1 MVSTTPRPASEIEL
15 ELPLDDPR
23 LTPLVQRL
31 ATEYWQI
38 VQRHAVQTGF
48 PIVCAWLESYVDLE
62 DVTCFPLTVHSDTS
76 HAEARDFER
85 NVIGPD
91 VQHWSDQ
98 LDPAELQQ
106 SLRVILAIVG
116 LKEPWIVRRDT

>member
-1 MVSTTPRPASEIEL
+1 MVSTPPKPASEIEL

-38 VQRHAVQTGF
+38 VQRHAVQTSF

-62 DVTCFPLTVHSDTS
+62 DVTYFPLTVHSDTS
-76 HAEARDFER
+76 HAEAWDFEC

-98 LDPAELQQ
+98 LEPAELQA
-106 SLRVILAIVG
+106 SYRIILAIVG
-116 LKEPWIVRRDT
+116 LREPWIVRRDT

>member
-38 VQRHAVQTGF
+38 VQRHADETGF
-48 PIVCAWLESYVDLE
+48 PIVCAWVDV
-62 DVTCFPLTVHSDTS
+62 DVDMEGVTRFPLTVHSDTS
-76 HAEARDFER
+76 HSEAWAFHSRT
-85 NVIGPD
+85 ISPD
-91 VQHWSDQ
+91 VQSWSDQ
-98 LDPAELQQ
+98 LDPVDYQA
-106 SLRVILAIVG
+106 SLRVILGIVG
-116 LKEPWIVRRDT
+116 LREPWIVRRDA